1 MIEFKEN
8 AWREG
13 RTEGRTDGRTN
24 RPYFIGPFQL
34 PPGGSKKNELKQQ
47 VTASL
52 AYYVGLLRYDFNKNV
67 QLFFLFS
74 HKQIL
79 TYSLYFQKLHA
90 SQTHRRGV

>member
-1 MIEFKEN
+1 MPGE
-8 AWREG
+8 REG
-13 RTEGRTDGRTN
+13 RKDGQTLFYRT
-24 RPYFIGPFQL
+24 L
-34 PPGGSKKNELKQQ
+34 PATASGSKKNELKQQ

-79 TYSLYFQKLHA
+79 TYSLYFQKLHT